1 MQINRARRKTHPWGH
16 VGGLYPKAFPTS
28 PLSLILTF
36 KFILISD
43 NSNIIVFIIYLFSF
57 LTALP
62 SSLGQEQNGYFLP
75 LLSNFRP
82 LLGTIVLLVC
92 VFAIP
97 TCGTNLF
104 TIISGYPHAQLKCVV
119 CRYFTFDEEK
129 TLSYLL
135 YLRDYRQV
143 PTVNSDFL

>member
-1 MQINRARRKTHPWGH
+1 MLGTLRAKEVEHTKWKENERESSNVHLKNEHYMQINRARRKTHPWGH

-62 SSLGQEQNGYFLP
+62 SSLGQE
-75 LLSNFRP
+75 
-82 LLGTIVLLVC
+82 
-92 VFAIP
+92 
-97 TCGTNLF
+97 
-104 TIISGYPHAQLKCVV
+104 
-119 CRYFTFDEEK
+119 
-129 TLSYLL
+129 
-135 YLRDYRQV
+135 
-143 PTVNSDFL
+143 